1 MIGTGGLHV
10 MQYHRAAEGSSRK
23 LEAELELANVQA
35 HRKHL
40 DNSVLLIGMSLFGDE
55 RGPQELA
62 AVRPVGQVLVDDWT
76 CLKTMVSLHFIQV
89 NRVIP

>member
-1 MIGTGGLHV
+1 MTGTGGLHV

-23 LEAELELANVQA
+23 LQAELELANVQA

-55 RGPQELA
+55 RGPQALA

-76 CLKTMVSLHFIQV
+76 CLKNMVSPLFHASE
-89 NRVIP
+89 